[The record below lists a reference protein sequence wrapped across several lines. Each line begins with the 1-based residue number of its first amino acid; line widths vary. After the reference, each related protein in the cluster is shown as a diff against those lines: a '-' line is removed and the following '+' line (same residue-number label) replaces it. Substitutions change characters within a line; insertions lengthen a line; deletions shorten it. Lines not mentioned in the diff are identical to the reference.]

1 MTSSD
6 RYAPPGTIIAEVV
19 SPDRLLASRPRSIV
33 WACMLML
40 ASMAVGMVSLLPEVD
55 PLMAGEAAA
64 MTAMIWGLSLV
75 FAALFK
81 VRRPF

>member
-1 MTSSD
+1 MLPQD
-6 RYAPPGTIIAEVV
+6 RRPGGLQGQACWAHDLFG
-19 SPDRLLASRPRSIV
+19 PLRP
-33 WACMLML
+33 A
-40 ASMAVGMVSLLPEVD
+40 GHKPEVD